1 MSMLFGKSRLT
12 SFSNRVLIEMKKTG
26 MNQFIV
32 LSGKILSM
40 RGTV

>member
-26 MNQFIV
+26 KRQFIH
-32 LSGKILSM
+32 LISKILSM